1 MARGDNRNCCPLPA
15 GKTPVRRVN
24 GFSASWSIREEVRRG
39 TVFTFTTKEGISMAH
54 RAYFLLIACL
64 ALPLFFGTGR
74 ESAAAD
80 NGGGITVRQ
89 TVEAAIAFNPNIKA
103 FQEYRQAAEYDLSRA
118 RSGWFPRVDVRAG
131 FGFEQVSD
139 TSTRT
144 TSPQGRRT
152 FYSTDDAS
160 LTVSQ
165 TIWDGLSTWYRV
177 SIGESR
183 LTSAANRLFDNA
195 EALTLDALLAHIEI
209 YRQRRICALAE
220 LNVKNHRTILSSQ
233 MERQRS
239 GASTLADVTQTQS
252 RLARTEAS
260 LAESRSALEVAMAN
274 YKRLTGADAG
284 VLAPPLSPAEAYP
297 SLDVALAGTQYG
309 NYKIKAQLADL
320 ETAQFQTEL
329 DKSPFHPQITFEL
342 GPSYSYREGS
352 SLDDTGSMVFML
364 RAQWNLFNG
373 GYDYYNV
380 KGDKARSRQTQ
391 HELAALRDNI
401 SEETTAT
408 WSELLSAKEQTKFYG
423 NAVQYATRT
432 RDMYLEQFNVGQR
445 SLLDVLDA
453 ENEVFSSSIQYVT
466 AQQNIV
472 AAEYRLLALGGELLP
487 IFGISSGGLA
497 IETVDTEAADAPF

>member
-1 MARGDNRNCCPLPA
+1 
-15 GKTPVRRVN
+15 
-24 GFSASWSIREEVRRG
+24 
-39 TVFTFTTKEGISMAH
+39 MAH
-54 RAYFLLIACL
+54 RTHLRIAAGL
-64 ALPLFFGTGR
+64 ACALFVWSGGET
-74 ESAAAD
+74 AAAD
-80 NGGGITVRQ
+80 GPGTTLRQ
-89 TVEAAIAFNPNIKA
+89 TVEAAIAYNPNIKS

-118 RSGWFPRVDVRAG
+118 RSGFFPRVDVRAG

-139 TSTRT
+139 TNTRT
-144 TSPQGRRT
+144 PNYGQKRRT

-165 TIWDGLSTWYRV
+165 TIWDGLATWYRV
-177 SIGESR
+177 SIGQSQ
-183 LTSAANRLFDNA
+183 LDSAASRLFDNA

-233 MERQRS
+233 VERQRS
-239 GASTLADVTQTQS
+239 GASTLADVTQTQA

-260 LAESRSALEVAMAN
+260 LAESRSALEVAQAN
-274 YKRLTGADAG
+274 YKRLTGMDAG
-284 VLAPPLSPAEAYP
+284 VLEAPLSPSEAYP
-297 SLDVALAGTQYG
+297 SLDVALASTQYG
-309 NYKIKAQLADL
+309 NFKIKALLSDL

-342 GPSYSYREGS
+342 GPSYSYRESS

-364 RAQWNLFNG
+364 RAQWNLFDG

-380 KGDKARSRQTQ
+380 KGDKARARQTR

-401 SEETTAT
+401 SEETTAN
-408 WSELLSAKEQTKFYG
+408 WSELLSSREQAKFYG
-423 NAVQYATRT
+423 NAVQYATKT

-466 AQQNIV
+466 AQQNVV

-487 IFGISSGGLA
+487 VFGINREGLA

>member
-1 MARGDNRNCCPLPA
+1 
-15 GKTPVRRVN
+15 
-24 GFSASWSIREEVRRG
+24 
-39 TVFTFTTKEGISMAH
+39 MAH
-54 RAYFLLIACL
+54 RIHIRIAVCL
-64 ALPLFFGTGR
+64 ALLLFVRSGGET
-74 ESAAAD
+74 AAAD
-80 NGGGITVRQ
+80 GGGTTLRQ
-89 TVEAAIAFNPNIKA
+89 TVEAAIAFNPNVKA

-139 TSTRT
+139 SSTR
-144 TSPQGRRT
+144 SASYPQDRRT

-165 TIWDGLSTWYRV
+165 TIWDGLATWYRV
-177 SIGESR
+177 SIGQSR
-183 LTSAANRLFDNA
+183 LESAANRLFDNA

-233 MERQRS
+233 VERQRS

-260 LAESRSALEVAMAN
+260 LAESRSALEVALAN

-284 VLAPPLSPAEAYP
+284 VLEPPLSPAEAYP
-297 SLDVALAGTQYG
+297 SLDVALASTQYG
-309 NYKIKAQLADL
+309 NFKIKALQSDVQ
-320 ETAQFQTEL
+320 TSQFQAEL

-342 GPSYSYREGS
+342 GPSYSYRRDS
-352 SLDDTGSMVFML
+352 ALDDSGSMAFML
-364 RAQWNLFNG
+364 RAQWNLFDG

-380 KGDKARSRQTQ
+380 KADKARSRQTR
-391 HELAALRDNI
+391 HELAALRDSI
-401 SEETTAT
+401 AEETTAT
-408 WSELLSAKEQTKFYG
+408 WSELLSAREQAKFYG

-466 AQQNIV
+466 AQQNVV
-472 AAEYRLLALGGELLP
+472 AAEYRLLAVGGELLP
-487 IFGISSGGLA
+487 VFGINGASLA
-497 IETVDTEAADAPF
+497 IETADVEADDAPF